1 VIRHVKKALIVEVH
15 TADTSSLGDPHNNHD
30 DSMDASD
37 NGGEVQGDGDYLNQ
51 IKAQKML
58 GLVVF

>member
-1 VIRHVKKALIVEVH
+1 MEVH